1 MNQLSFNIACRGLQ
15 APAMAHATLYQAVR
29 ESLKWSTSACGSL
42 DNTLQVNWSQYM
54 WVAHMAASIK
64 DNIGFVGKYDS
75 RYPLDGWLSI
85 SLMRLFA
92 LL

>member
-1 MNQLSFNIACRGLQ
+1 
-15 APAMAHATLYQAVR
+15 
-29 ESLKWSTSACGSL
+29 
-42 DNTLQVNWSQYM
+42 M

-85 SLMRLFA
+85 SLMISPATAAFGKVRIWAPVLVRWFGLRKFVRPTPSVA
-92 LL
+92 L